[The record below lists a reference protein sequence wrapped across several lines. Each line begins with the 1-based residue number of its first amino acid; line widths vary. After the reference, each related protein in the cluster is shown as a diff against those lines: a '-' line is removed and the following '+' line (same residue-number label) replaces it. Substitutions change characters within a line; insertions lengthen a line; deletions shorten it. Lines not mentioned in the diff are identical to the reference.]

1 MSNIVREV
9 VQNNLCSSCGAC
21 VGLCPSGA
29 LSMELQ
35 ENGDLTPV
43 IDTERCLKKCHL
55 CLDICPF
62 SKGLHNPREKNV
74 ELFSSIPDAKFDEN
88 IGWYLNCV
96 VGFRKNTEL
105 RNDSS
110 SGGLATWYSEILLKK
125 QIVTRVAVVRL
136 AKNDDKGFFEFYA
149 ASSIDELRKSSGSV
163 YHPVEISGII
173 AEIESKRDERWA
185 IVGVPCLCAAIRNSK
200 RLRKNVSF
208 VFGLVCGMYQNTF
221 YTEILLAES
230 GVDRANILNIEYRRK
245 SDGGPPSDFRFRG
258 TDNRSPGK
266 EIPYKGLPYYLGKN
280 AFFRLNACNFCM
292 DVFAEAADAC
302 FMDAWLPA
310 YCKEPKGTSLVVIRN
325 SELSDLFLQ
334 GHDEGEIEI
343 DEIVPEEVV
352 ASQRGHVRRKRELIY
367 MRRGVQEPKDT
378 GKAKPTTAERINW
391 WLQRRAQMRSK
402 NAWAKYGRKYGRIA
416 FWLVLPDVLLMQ
428 NVVKYVTK
436 TISFP
441 KRLAGK
447 FRKRYSDSL

>member
-29 LSMELQ
+29 LSMEFQ

-43 IDTERCLKKCHL
+43 IDTEHCLKKCHL
-55 CLDICPF
+55 CLDVCPF
-62 SKGLHNPREKNV
+62 SKGFHNPRERNV
-74 ELFSSIPDAKFDEN
+74 ELFSSLPDAKFDEN
-88 IGWYLNCV
+88 IGWYLNCI

-105 RNDSS
+105 RNNSS
-110 SGGLATWYSEILLKK
+110 SGGLATWYLEVLLKK

-149 ASSIDELRKSSGSV
+149 ASCIDELRKSSGSV

-208 VFGLVCGMYQNTF
+208 VFGLACGMYQNTF
-221 YTEILLAES
+221 YTEILLAAS

-245 SDGGPPSDFRFRG
+245 SDGGPPSDYRFRG
-258 TDNRSPGK
+258 TDNRGPGK
-266 EIPYKGLPYYLGKN
+266 ELNYKGLPFYLGKN

-292 DVFAEAADAC
+292 DVFAEAANAC

-310 YCKEPKGTSLVVIRN
+310 YRKEPQGTSLVVIRDREL
-325 SELSDLFLQ
+325 SELLLQ
-334 GHDEGEIEI
+334 GQSDGELQFNEI
-343 DEIVPEEVV
+343 SPEEVV
-352 ASQRGHVRRKRELIY
+352 LSQRGHVRRKRELIY
-367 MRRGVQEPKDT
+367 MRRGVQGPK
-378 GKAKPTTAERINW
+378 GIGRARPTAAERINW
-391 WLQRRAQMRSK
+391 WLEKRAQIRSK
-402 NAWAKYGRKYGRIA
+402 SAWAEYGRKYGRFA
-416 FWLVLPDVLLMQ
+416 FWLALLDVLLMQ

-436 TISFP
+436 TFSFP
-441 KRLAGK
+441 RRLVGK
-447 FRKRYSDSL
+447 FRRMLSR